1 MQSIPKI
8 HAFGMTDTGLRRQ
21 LNEDAYFINTSCGC
35 FVVSD
40 GVGGAAAGEVAS
52 GIFTSTVSEVI
63 NREQTL
69 SEQETIS
76 AIKQSFLQ
84 ANSDI
89 IEYASRNPDN
99 KGMACTAELLV
110 IGNNGFVLGH
120 VGDSRTYRYRK
131 NTLVQLTKDHS
142 FIQQQVELG
151 KITEQEAKTHRYRNV
166 ILRAV
171 GTEETLDVDI
181 IRGRVRSGDIFMLCS
196 DGLTDMVAEDDISAC
211 LEQTI
216 SLDQKVSFLI
226 DLANRAGGRDNIT
239 VILTTVDQYR

>member
-52 GIFTSTVSEVI
+52 GIFISTVSENI
-63 NREQTL
+63 ENEQTV
-69 SEQETIS
+69 SEQNTIS
-76 AIKQSFLQ
+76 AIKQTFLK

-89 IEYASRNPDN
+89 IEYACQNPDH

-171 GTEETLDVDI
+171 GTEETIDVDI
-181 IRGRVRSGDIFMLCS
+181 IRGKVRSGDIFMLCS
-196 DGLTDMVAEDDISAC
+196 DGLTDMVAEADISAC
-211 LEQTI
+211 LEQAI
-216 SLDQKVSFLI
+216 SIEEKVSYLI
-226 DLANRAGGRDNIT
+226 DLANHAGGQDNIT
-239 VILTTVDQYR
+239 VILTEVD